1 MLHEILYYLMLF
13 VLGGISI
20 MIFGMI
26 ITVVVT
32 IGSEVTVGVFLVMWE
47 RTWFKAVTVITALVL
62 IVLLMA
68 ATS

>member
-1 MLHEILYYLMLF
+1 MLHDILYYLMLF
-13 VLGGISI
+13 VVGGIGI
-20 MIFGMI
+20 MVFGTI

-47 RTWFKAVTVITALVL
+47 RTWFKAVTVITALAL

>member
-1 MLHEILYYLMLF
+1 MLHDVLYYLMLF
-13 VLGGISI
+13 VVGGIGI
-20 MIFGMI
+20 MIFGTI

-47 RTWFKAVTVITALVL
+47 RTWFKAVTVITALAL

-68 ATS
+68 ATN

>member
-1 MLHEILYYLMLF
+1 MLHDVLYYLMLF
-13 VLGGISI
+13 VVGGIGI
-20 MIFGMI
+20 MIFGTI

-47 RTWFKAVTVITALVL
+47 RTWFKAATVITALAL

>member
-1 MLHEILYYLMLF
+1 MLHDVLYYLMLF
-13 VLGGISI
+13 VVGGIGI
-20 MIFGMI
+20 MIFGTI

>member
-1 MLHEILYYLMLF
+1 MLHDVLYYLMLF
-13 VLGGISI
+13 VVGGIGI
-20 MIFGMI
+20 MIFGTI

-47 RTWFKAVTVITALVL
+47 RTWFKAVTVITALAL

-68 ATS
+68 TTS

>member
-1 MLHEILYYLMLF
+1 MLHDVLYYLMLF
-13 VLGGISI
+13 VVGGIGI
-20 MIFGMI
+20 MVFGTI

-47 RTWFKAVTVITALVL
+47 RTWFKAVTVITALAL

>member
-1 MLHEILYYLMLF
+1 MLHEILDYLMLF
-13 VLGGISI
+13 VLGGIGI
-20 MIFGMI
+20 MIFGTI

-47 RTWFKAVTVITALVL
+47 RTWFKAVTVITALAL

>member
-1 MLHEILYYLMLF
+1 MLHDVLYYLMLF
-13 VLGGISI
+13 VVGGIGI
-20 MIFGMI
+20 MIFGTI

-47 RTWFKAVTVITALVL
+47 RTWFKAVTVITALAL
-62 IVLLMA
+62 IMLLMA

>member
-1 MLHEILYYLMLF
+1 MLHDVLYFLMLF

-32 IGSEVTVGVFLVMWE
+32 IGSAVTVGVFLVMWE
-47 RTWFKAVTVITALVL
+47 RTWFKAVTVITALAL

>member
-1 MLHEILYYLMLF
+1 MLHDALYYLMLF
-13 VLGGISI
+13 VVGGIGI
-20 MIFGMI
+20 MVFGMI

-47 RTWFKAVTVITALVL
+47 RTWFKAVTVITALAL

>member
-1 MLHEILYYLMLF
+1 MVHDVLYYLMLF
-13 VLGGISI
+13 VVGGIGI
-20 MIFGMI
+20 MVFGTI

-47 RTWFKAVTVITALVL
+47 RTWFKAVTVVTALAL

>member
-1 MLHEILYYLMLF
+1 MLHDVLYYLMLF
-13 VLGGISI
+13 VVGGIGI
-20 MIFGMI
+20 MIFGTI

-47 RTWFKAVTVITALVL
+47 RTWFKAVTVITALAL
-62 IVLLMA
+62 IVLLLA

>member
-1 MLHEILYYLMLF
+1 MLHDALYYLMLF

-47 RTWFKAVTVITALVL
+47 RTWFKAVTVITALAL

>member
-1 MLHEILYYLMLF
+1 MLHDVLYYLMLF
-13 VLGGISI
+13 VVGGIGI
-20 MIFGMI
+20 MIFGTI

-47 RTWFKAVTVITALVL
+47 RAWFKAVTVITALAL

>member
-1 MLHEILYYLMLF
+1 MLHDVLYYLMLF
-13 VLGGISI
+13 VVGGIGI
-20 MIFGMI
+20 MIFGTI

-47 RTWFKAVTVITALVL
+47 RTWFKAVTAITAVAL

>member
-1 MLHEILYYLMLF
+1 MLHDILYYLMLF
-13 VLGGISI
+13 VVGGIGI
-20 MIFGMI
+20 MIFGTI

-47 RTWFKAVTVITALVL
+47 RTWFKAVTVITALAL

>member
-1 MLHEILYYLMLF
+1 MLHDALYYLMLF
-13 VLGGISI
+13 VVGGIGI
-20 MIFGMI
+20 MIFGTI

-47 RTWFKAVTVITALVL
+47 RTWFKAVTVITALAL

>member
-1 MLHEILYYLMLF
+1 MLHDALYYLMLF
-13 VLGGISI
+13 VVGGIGI
-20 MIFGMI
+20 MIFGTI

-47 RTWFKAVTVITALVL
+47 RAWFKAVTVITALAL

>member
-1 MLHEILYYLMLF
+1 MLHDVLYYLMLF
-13 VLGGISI
+13 VVGGIGI
-20 MIFGMI
+20 MIFGTI

-32 IGSEVTVGVFLVMWE
+32 IGSEVTAGVFIVMWE
-47 RTWFKAVTVITALVL
+47 RTWFKAVTVITALAL

>member
-1 MLHEILYYLMLF
+1 MLHDVLYYLMLF
-13 VLGGISI
+13 VVGGIGI

-47 RTWFKAVTVITALVL
+47 RTWFKAVTVITALAL

>member
-1 MLHEILYYLMLF
+1 MLHDALYYLMLF

>member
-1 MLHEILYYLMLF
+1 MLHDVLYYLMLF

-47 RTWFKAVTVITALVL
+47 RTWFKALTVITALAL

>member
-1 MLHEILYYLMLF
+1 MLHDALYYLMLF
-13 VLGGISI
+13 VVGGIGI
-20 MIFGMI
+20 MIFGTI

-47 RTWFKAVTVITALVL
+47 RTWFKAVTAITALAL

>member
-1 MLHEILYYLMLF
+1 MLHDVLYYLMLF
-13 VLGGISI
+13 VVGGIGI
-20 MIFGMI
+20 MIFGTI

-47 RTWFKAVTVITALVL
+47 RTWFKAVTVITALAL

>member
-1 MLHEILYYLMLF
+1 MLHDVLYYLMLF
-13 VLGGISI
+13 VVGGIGI
-20 MIFGMI
+20 MIFGTI

-47 RTWFKAVTVITALVL
+47 RTWFKAITVITALAL

>member
-1 MLHEILYYLMLF
+1 MLHDALYYLMLF
-13 VLGGISI
+13 VVGGIGI
-20 MIFGMI
+20 MVFGTI

-47 RTWFKAVTVITALVL
+47 RTWFKAVTVITALAL

>member
-1 MLHEILYYLMLF
+1 MLHDALYYLMLF
-13 VLGGISI
+13 VVGGIGI
-20 MIFGMI
+20 MIFGTI

-47 RTWFKAVTVITALVL
+47 RTWFKAVTVITAAAL

>member
-1 MLHEILYYLMLF
+1 MIHDVLYYLMLF
-13 VLGGISI
+13 VVGGIGI
-20 MIFGMI
+20 MIFGTI

-47 RTWFKAVTVITALVL
+47 RTWFKAVTVITALAL

>member
-1 MLHEILYYLMLF
+1 MLHDVLYYLMLF
-13 VLGGISI
+13 VVGGIGI
-20 MIFGMI
+20 MVFGTI

-47 RTWFKAVTVITALVL
+47 RTWFNAVTVFAALSL
-62 IVLLMA
+62 FVLLMA

>member
-1 MLHEILYYLMLF
+1 MLHDVLYYLMLF
-13 VLGGISI
+13 VVGGIGI
-20 MIFGMI
+20 MIFGTI

-47 RTWFKAVTVITALVL
+47 RTWFKAVTVITAVAL

>member
-1 MLHEILYYLMLF
+1 MLHDALYYLMLF
-13 VLGGISI
+13 VVGGIGI
-20 MIFGMI
+20 MIFGTI

-32 IGSEVTVGVFLVMWE
+32 IGSEVTVGVFLVMWA
-47 RTWFKAVTVITALVL
+47 RTWFKAVTVITALAL

>member
-1 MLHEILYYLMLF
+1 MLHDVLYYLMLF
-13 VLGGISI
+13 VVGGIGI
-20 MIFGMI
+20 MIFGTI

-47 RTWFKAVTVITALVL
+47 RTWFKAVTMITALAL

>member
-1 MLHEILYYLMLF
+1 MLHDVLYYLMLF
-13 VLGGISI
+13 VVGGIGI
-20 MIFGMI
+20 MVFGTI

-47 RTWFKAVTVITALVL
+47 RTWFKALTVITALAL